1 MRALVWVASGLLL
14 AGCATAK
21 PWPGTATL
29 PPLYAY
35 ENRYV
40 EAVPLGAYWESET
53 RDRHTAA
60 ESPPVP
66 CHLKATYT
74 WLPGPAGRP
83 GPPGPPGPM
92 GPVGPPGVA
101 GAGGIPGAPG
111 SAVGPPGPPGPP
123 GPQGPPGSMGGPGR
137 SGSLKGPIQSTVAT
151 VSVVERWESAED
163 ISFQRNRAELQAK

>member
-14 AGCATAK
+14 AGCSTAK

-92 GPVGPPGVA
+92 GPAGPPGVV
-101 GAGGIPGAPG
+101 GPGGVPGAPG
-111 SAVGPPGPPGPP
+111 SAVGPAGPPGPPGPAGPPGPPGPAGPPGPPGPAGPP
-123 GPQGPPGSMGGPGR
+123 GPQGPPGGR
-137 SGSLKGPIQSTVAT
+137 GAQGRTGSL
-151 VSVVERWESAED
+151 
-163 ISFQRNRAELQAK
+163 